1 MWPQFPKNIYIVP
14 CQPIARACGAS
25 HLASFQKKI
34 KNISFVP
41 WSSYKSLKWLNTCIK
56 VNSYNANRCLASTVS
71 VLIRHYWEFSF
82 VQWAPCLSRT
92 KKKWWF
98 FFHARPPMKVDSS
111 ACLMESR
118 PWLAIPNSH
127 ACMQKLLLNLNAPL
141 ASCSCIYACNAP
153 TNCPIGSLC
162 CVHRDRAI
170 HHTRRHSSRPGVGPA
185 ALLQSAVEG
194 GQVF

>member
-1 MWPQFPKNIYIVP
+1 MFS
-14 CQPIARACGAS
+14 G
-25 HLASFQKKI
+25 HLASLEQKK
-34 KNISFVP
+34 K
-41 WSSYKSLKWLNTCIK
+41 
-56 VNSYNANRCLASTVS
+56 
-71 VLIRHYWEFSF
+71 
-82 VQWAPCLSRT
+82 
-92 KKKWWF
+92 F

-194 GQVF
+194 DKSFNLNATKAKESLAESIVRQPVTSPLYILVTTYSSYYWPRR